1 MKKYIALY
9 LLICCFALPVRAEFD
24 ADYIGELKLYR
35 AAFEDTFVRLARDNN
50 LGFVELRA
58 ANPTLDPWIPGEGAE
73 ILLPSQHLLPDTPR
87 EGITINLPEM
97 RIFYYP
103 PEGGAPYS
111 FPIGIGRDGFDT
123 PLGRT
128 TVVRKAEHPTWR
140 PTARMRE
147 EDPELPAS
155 VPPGPDNP
163 LGSHALYLG
172 WPAYLVH
179 GTNKPYGIGRRVSS
193 GCIRLY
199 PEHISELYEL
209 VPRGTP
215 VHVVNQP
222 VKAGWIDDSFYI
234 EAHAVM
240 EEADFLEVSGA
251 IETTRLSSEDVANIL
266 EVAGDFGNHLDWP
279 KIRQVVAERRGYPV
293 RIGTSPQKQG
303 PRQQDTSTIEK
314 IEIED
319 MAEKPETDE
328 APDNSEDPAGRRQ
341 ANISEAREISR
352 NLN

>member
-147 EDPELPAS
+147 EE
-155 VPPGPDNP
+155 
-163 LGSHALYLG
+163 
-172 WPAYLVH
+172 
-179 GTNKPYGIGRRVSS
+179 IGRA
-193 GCIRLY
+193 
-199 PEHISELYEL
+199 
-209 VPRGTP
+209 
-215 VHVVNQP
+215 HV
-222 VKAGWIDDSFYI
+222 
-234 EAHAVM
+234 
-240 EEADFLEVSGA
+240 
-251 IETTRLSSEDVANIL
+251 
-266 EVAGDFGNHLDWP
+266 
-279 KIRQVVAERRGYPV
+279 
-293 RIGTSPQKQG
+293 
-303 PRQQDTSTIEK
+303 
-314 IEIED
+314 
-319 MAEKPETDE
+319 
-328 APDNSEDPAGRRQ
+328 
-341 ANISEAREISR
+341 
-352 NLN
+352 